1 MTLLPRLVA
10 GAAAALLATTLPAL
24 ANETLS
30 QTTTQNSNNDTT
42 SSFFDANTSYVYNYA
57 FQHASGNIGLNQ
69 ADGQANMQQNLL
81 YIDGGSN
88 FAFTGN
94 FGQSSSFDKNTDT
107 QLLYGYNDNEIYDSA
122 FENAKGRIGVNQ
134 ASGNLNKQLN
144 AAVVGDQSG
153 TTLVTTMTQN
163 IDHASNDSL
172 ADYNTNFINN
182 DAFRYASGD
191 IGVSQAAGNF
201 NQQMNQL
208 VVATD
213 AALVSSSQSLHQ
225 TQAWNTFNSCGGTND
240 SEIYNNAFQWASGNI
255 GVNQAAGNGN
265 QQANSAIVLH

>member
-1 MTLLPRLVA
+1 MTLLPRLVV
-10 GAAAALLATTLPAL
+10 GAAVALLATTLPAL

-30 QTTTQNSNNDTT
+30 QTTTQNSNNTTT
-42 SSFFDANTSYVYNYA
+42 SSFEDENTSYVYDSA

-94 FGQSSSFDKNTDT
+94 FGQSSSADKNTDI
-107 QLLYGYNDNEIYDSA
+107 QAIFGYNDNEIYDNA
-122 FENAKGRIGVNQ
+122 FENAQGRIGVNQ

-144 AAVVGDQSG
+144 AAVIGDQSG
-153 TTLVTTMTQN
+153 TNLAITATQN
-163 IDHASNDSL
+163 IDHASNASIL
-172 ADYNTNFINN
+172 DYNTNYINDN
-182 DAFRYASGD
+182 AFRYASGD

-213 AALVSSSQSLHQ
+213 AALVSSSQTLRQ
-225 TQAWNTFNSCGGTND
+225 TQSWNTFDSCAAYND
-240 SEIYNNAFQWASGNI
+240 SEIYGNAFQHASGNI

-265 QQANSAIVLH
+265 QQANSAVVLH